1 MKKFVALA
9 LGLVLVA
16 ALAAGCGKSTPSEP
30 QDLGS
35 GSTATPTAEDIAQ
48 VNAEVSANTPYV
60 EEDVYE
66 GTDPAR
72 LDAADGAL
80 AAVRPLSW
88 WRTIRSVTRRFDT
101 QYLDPD
107 SAGRPTTA
115 VVTVHKRLQGSFNVL
130 VGDSLATPD
139 SLLRKPLDDRWV
151 RRLLL
156 KRVRVDSTGQVR
168 WRLAGTSGVEVT
180 SDGAVTNIQSVR
192 VQAGGLDTTITD
204 PLQMHRMRR
213 VLHIPAGTEVRVT
226 VQTGAPDDL
235 VLFYRWMHRAR
246 FHNEGNGAYTYRWMS
261 GGEGGL
267 RHFGV
272 NALSRGTLFDDAAP
286 YDSNAWMFAF
296 VVFDS
301 DDGLA
306 R

>member
-9 LGLVLVA
+9 LGLALVA
-16 ALAAGCGKSTPSEP
+16 GLAAGCGKSTPGAP

-35 GSTATPTAEDIAQ
+35 GSTATPTAEDISQ
-48 VNAEVSANTPYV
+48 VSAEVSANTPYV

-66 GTDPAR
+66 GGDPAR
-72 LDAADGAL
+72 LDAAGDAL
-80 AAVRPLSW
+80 AAIRPLSW
-88 WRTIRSVTRRFDT
+88 WRTIRSVTRRIDT
-101 QYLDPD
+101 QFLDPD

-115 VVTVHKRLQGSFNVL
+115 VVTVHKRLQGSFNIL
-130 VGDSLATPD
+130 AGDSLAAPD

-168 WRLAGTSGVEVT
+168 WRLAGTSGVEIT

-204 PLQMHRMRR
+204 PLQMHRLRR
-213 VLHIPAGTEVRVT
+213 VLHVPAGAEVRLT
-226 VQTGAPDDL
+226 VRTGAPDDL

-246 FHNEGNGAYTYRWMS
+246 FHNEGNGTHTFRWTA
-261 GGEGGL
+261 GAEGGL

-286 YDSNAWMFAF
+286 YDSNAWIFAF
-296 VVFDS
+296 VVFEA

>member
-1 MKKFVALA
+1 MKKLFALA
-9 LGLVLVA
+9 LGLALVG
-16 ALAAGCGKSTPSEP
+16 ALAAGCGRSTPSEP
-30 QDLGS
+30 TGLGS

-66 GTDPAR
+66 GNDPAR
-72 LDAADGAL
+72 LDPADGAM
-80 AAVRPLSW
+80 AAIRPLWW
-88 WRTIRSVTRRFDT
+88 WRTIRSVTRNLET

-115 VVTVHKRLQGSFNVL
+115 VVTVRKRLQGSFNVL
-130 VGDSLATPD
+130 AGDSLAAPD
-139 SLLRKPLDDRWV
+139 SLVRKPLDDRWV

-156 KRVRVDSTGQVR
+156 KRVRVDSTGQAR

-180 SDGAVTNIQSVR
+180 SANAVTRIRSVR
-192 VQAGGLDTTITD
+192 VQAGALDTTITD

-213 VLHIPAGTEVRVT
+213 VLHVPAGAEVRVT

-235 VLFYRWMHRAR
+235 VLLYRWMHRAR
-246 FHNEGNGAYTYRWMS
+246 FHNDGSGAYTFRWTAGS
-261 GGEGGL
+261 ERGL

-286 YDSNAWMFAF
+286 YDSQAWLFAF
-296 VVFDS
+296 VVFDA